1 MKKKILSLLA
11 AAGMMLAS
19 SAYAGPFI
27 IAGTDADD
35 HGFTTATANQD
46 GWLFMQK
53 ALENIAT
60 GVTNGKKVVTI
71 LGSTSTAFSA
81 ASSAFNKSGLVGA
94 GWSLQSV
101 SVANFGSFFGAGGGL
116 ANSGILMMDS
126 GFNVSGGVSG
136 SQFVSYADEINTF
149 LGTGGGLFSQANGYQ
164 WLSTLLPTLTVI
176 NEQLTG
182 LLLTAAGNAAFPGLN
197 NGDLSAG
204 PWHNSF
210 GNVGGLPVLA
220 VSDDNGRPVILGA
233 SAGTITNPTNPVPE
247 PASLALLG
255 IGLLGATAARRRK
268 SKAAK

>member
-1 MKKKILSLLA
+1 MKKKILSMLA
-11 AAGMMLAS
+11 AAGLMLAS
-19 SAYAGPFI
+19 AAHAGPFI

-35 HGFTTATANQD
+35 HGFTNVSGNQD

-60 GVTNGKKVVTI
+60 GVTNGNKVVTI
-71 LGSTSTAFSA
+71 LGSTSTALNA
-81 ASSAFNKSGLVGA
+81 ATNAFNKSVLVGS
-94 GWSLQSV
+94 GWSLQTISTA
-101 SVANFGSFFGAGGGL
+101 SFGSFFGPGGNL

-136 SQFVSYADEINTF
+136 AQFVSYADEINTF
-149 LGTGGGLFSQANGYQ
+149 LGGGGGLFSQANGYQ
-164 WLSTLLPTLTVI
+164 WLSTLLPTLTVVH
-176 NEQLTG
+176 EQLSG
-182 LLLTAAGNAAFPGLN
+182 LLLTPAGSAAFPGLN
-197 NGDLSAG
+197 NGDLSSG

-220 VSDDNGRPVILGA
+220 ISDDNGNPVILGA

-255 IGLLGATAARRRK
+255 IGLLGATAARRK